1 MGDGAT
7 LEKRLRDLIGAFS
20 NLKQEKLEMGRLIAV
35 QDDRI
40 RELGEQGDALRSRI
54 DEMGKDR
61 FTVKQLKDERKVIRR
76 KLETALTRL
85 NALEKEL

>member
-1 MGDGAT
+1 MGDGAE
-7 LEKRLRDLIGAFS
+7 LEKRLRELIGAFS

-35 QDDRI
+35 QDNRI
-40 RELGEQGDALRSRI
+40 KELESQCKGLRGRI

-61 FTVKQLKDERKVIRR
+61 FTVKQLRDERKVIRR

-85 NALEKEL
+85 SALEKEL